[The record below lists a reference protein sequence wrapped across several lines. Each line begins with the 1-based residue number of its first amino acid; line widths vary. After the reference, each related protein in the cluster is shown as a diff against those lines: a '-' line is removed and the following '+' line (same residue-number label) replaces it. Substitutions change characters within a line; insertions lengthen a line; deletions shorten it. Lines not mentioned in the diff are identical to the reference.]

1 MIACLY
7 LEDFGI
13 KLPGGIWTAWKTQV
27 AALKTAGV
35 EVVTDP
41 SKQHD
46 ILHLYVPFLR
56 SKYLAEKYHK
66 SSRPLVTH
74 IHMTA
79 EDFRNSFVGSNLIAP
94 FFKLWLK
101 SFYKKGDVILTP
113 TEYTR
118 RLAAENYNLPIEKII
133 AVSNGINYG
142 DFSPDGEKRKEY
154 RDRFK
159 MDGEVMVFS
168 LGWVFPRKGIYTF
181 IDAAKKFPKN
191 KFFWFG
197 QRAPKGLTHLPRPID
212 PPANAKFTGRIDDA
226 RGAMNAGDIFFFPS
240 YEENQGIVV
249 LEAAANGKAIL
260 LRDIPVFED
269 WMIHGKNCLKAKT
282 DEEFE
287 EYLAQLISDEKSRK
301 RLGQAARETA
311 LGHDLKHVGDKLKN
325 IYERTIKQ
333 KMPDKI

>member
-1 MIACLY
+1 MTACLY

-27 AALKTAGV
+27 AALQAAGV
-35 EVVTDP
+35 SVVTDP
-41 SKQHD
+41 SQPHD

-56 SKYLAEKYHK
+56 SRYLAGKYHRQG
-66 SSRPLVTH
+66 RPIITH

-94 FFKLWLK
+94 FFRLWLK

-118 RLAAENYNLPIEKII
+118 KLAAENYNLPIDKII
-133 AVSNGINYG
+133 AVSNGINYKE
-142 DFSPDGEKRKEY
+142 FSPDEAIREKY

-159 MDGEVMVFS
+159 MNGVSVFS

-181 IDAAKKFPKN
+181 IDTAEKFPKTQ
-191 KFFWFG
+191 FFWFG
-197 QRAPKGLTHLPRPID
+197 QRAPRGLTHLPRPID

-269 WMIHGKNCLKAKT
+269 WMIHGKNCLKAKN
-282 DEEFE
+282 DEEFGK
-287 EYLAQLISDEKSRK
+287 YLNQLISDEKLRD
-301 RLGQAARETA
+301 RLGVAARQTA
-311 LGHDLKHVGDKLKN
+311 QEHDLKNVGEKLKR
-325 IYERTIKQ
+325 IYGLVL
-333 KMPDKI
+333 P

>member
-41 SKQHD
+41 GQPHD

-56 SKYLAEKYHK
+56 SRYLAGKYHK
-66 SSRPLVTH
+66 INRPLITH

-79 EDFRNSFVGSNLIAP
+79 EDFRNSFVGSSLIAP
-94 FFKLWLK
+94 FFRLWLK

-118 RLAAENYNLPIEKII
+118 KLAAKNYNLPIDKII
-133 AVSNGINYG
+133 AVSNGINCKE
-142 DFSPDGEKRKEY
+142 FSPDRAIREKY
-154 RDRFK
+154 CDRFK
-159 MDGEVMVFS
+159 MNGVSVFS

-181 IDAAKKFPKN
+181 IDTAKQFPKTQ
-191 KFFWFG
+191 FFWFG
-197 QRAPKGLTHLPRPID
+197 QMAPKGLTHLPRPID
-212 PPANAKFTGRIDDA
+212 PPANAKFPGRIDDA

-282 DEEFE
+282 DEEFR
-287 EYLAQLISDEKSRK
+287 EYLDQLISDEKLRK
-301 RLGQAARETA
+301 RLGEAAQKTA
-311 LGHDLKHVGDKLKN
+311 LEHNLDRVGEKLKQ
-325 IYERTIKQ
+325 IYGLVLS
-333 KMPDKI
+333 